1 MKNLQFALSAATLAL
16 AATVHAQSAPAQSGA
31 PMKDTKEASTL
42 YQILPASKVIG
53 MDLKGAGD
61 KDLGEIGDVLL
72 DAKTGEMRYAVL
84 EVGGFLGVGEEQRV
98 VPWALVNVVCDAKD
112 RDDCVA
118 RTTIDEAKVKA
129 APRLKKDAHIDTE
142 LDRSIESVFGKNEG
156 WAYVAGGTPSF
167 LRLSK
172 VKGLSV
178 TDGKGAKLGELD
190 DVVLAPS
197 NSCVAYVV
205 LDANNDAGDKKVALP
220 FSRVNFTLNDKNETV
235 ASTPIEAAKFANAP
249 EYDAKD
255 AKRMGSTAWMT
266 EVSSYYGAEPFWKST
281 RFANA
286 RKPERP

>member
-16 AATVHAQSAPAQSGA
+16 AASAHAQSAAPAPAKDAKDGA
-31 PMKDTKEASTL
+31 AL
-42 YQILPASKVIG
+42 YQILPASKVLG
-53 MDLKGAGD
+53 MDVKTEAN

-72 DAKTGEMRYAVL
+72 DAKTGELRYAVL
-84 EVGGFLGVGEEQRV
+84 EVGGFLGMGEDQRV
-98 VPWALVNVVCDAKD
+98 VPWAMINVACDPKD

-118 RTTIDEAKVKA
+118 RTTLDEAKIKA
-129 APRLKKDAHIDTE
+129 APKLKKDARVDAE
-142 LDRSIESVFGKNEG
+142 LDRSIEAAFGKNDA

-172 VKGLSV
+172 VKGLAV
-178 TDGKGAKLGELD
+178 TDGKGMAIGELD

-197 NSCVAYVV
+197 NSCVAYLV
-205 LDANNDAGDKKVALP
+205 LDTNKDAGDKKVALP
-220 FSRVNFTLNDKNETV
+220 FSRTQFTVNEKNDTV
-235 ASTPIEAAKFANAP
+235 ATTPIEAAKFANAP

-255 AKRMGSTAWMT
+255 VKRMRSTPWMT
-266 EVSSYYGAEPFWKST
+266 ELSTYYGAEPFWKST